1 VKLRE
6 RAGNGGLPLVFDQEV
21 DMCGVV

>member
-21 DMCGVV
+21 DICGVV